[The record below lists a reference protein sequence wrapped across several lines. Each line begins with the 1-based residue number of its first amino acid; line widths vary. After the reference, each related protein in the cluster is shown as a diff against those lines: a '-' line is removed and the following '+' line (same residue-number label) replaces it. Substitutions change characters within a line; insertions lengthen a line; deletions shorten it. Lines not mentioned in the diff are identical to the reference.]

1 MNLAPSGMPAR
12 VATIDLQWR
21 ALPSVPALDDGVVH
35 LVSAR
40 VPAPGQDP
48 RRDWTLLSAPEADR
62 ARRFRFDERRNQ
74 WVAARALLKRLLA
87 LYADCEPGA
96 VRLGFGEIGK
106 PFLREPGAGIS
117 FNYTDSGGRVIYA
130 FSRGIELGV
139 DLEVLPRRTNYEG
152 IASRKLTPAERDV
165 FESLPE
171 DARELAILASWT
183 RKEAY
188 GKALGVGI
196 RYPMNEVTLCEDY
209 AEPRHLVT
217 GRSGATHCLV
227 QLRPPF
233 SAIACV
239 AAEASRFDLEAY
251 TFSA

>member
-1 MNLAPSGMPAR
+1 VNLAPSGIPAL
-12 VATIDLQWR
+12 VATVDLQWR
-21 ALPSVPALDDGVVH
+21 VLPAVPSLDEGVVH

-40 VPAPGQDP
+40 VPAPGHDAP
-48 RRDWTLLSAPEADR
+48 RDWALLSAPETDR

-87 LYADCEPGA
+87 LYAGCEPGA

-106 PFLREPGAGIS
+106 PFLREPGAGIC

-139 DLEVLPRRTNYEG
+139 DLEVLPRRTNHEG
-152 IASRKLTPAERDV
+152 LAARKLTPVERDA

-209 AEPRHLVT
+209 ADPRHLVT
-217 GRSGATHCLV
+217 GIGGAAHCVV
-227 QLRPPF
+227 QVRPPF
-233 SAIACV
+233 AGIASV
-239 AAEASRFDLEAY
+239 AAEAHRFDLEAY
-251 TFSA
+251 TVSA

>member
-1 MNLAPSGMPAR
+1 MAASIAA
-12 VATIDLQWR
+12 VDLEWR
-21 ALPSVPALDDGVVH
+21 ALPEAPSLEEGVVH

-40 VPAPGQDP
+40 VPASGHDP
-48 RRDWTLLSAPEADR
+48 QRDWALLSAPEADR

-87 LYADCEPGA
+87 RYADCEPGA

-106 PFLREPGAGIS
+106 PYLRAPDAGIR
-117 FNYTDSGGRVIYA
+117 FNYTDSGGRVIFA

-139 DLEVLPRRTNYEG
+139 DLEVLPRPTNHEG
-152 IASRKLTPAERDV
+152 LAARKLTALERAV
-165 FESLPE
+165 FESLPAG
-171 DARELAILASWT
+171 DRELAILASWT

-196 RYPMNEVTLCEDY
+196 RYPMNEVTLCKDY
-209 AEPRHLVT
+209 GEPRHLVT

-233 SAIACV
+233 AAIACV